1 MHVGRADPTSSR
13 ARGRT
18 RRAVIALLA
27 EGPRSRAEIA
37 RELGMSATT
46 VSNLVADLLA
56 GGAAVEQMST
66 DGRRGRPAKTVSLV
80 PAPGI
85 VVGVDVGRT
94 HLRAAV
100 ATREGDVLAEREV
113 ALPEGHTGE
122 HTVPVVLDLVGHL
135 LREAGRPDGDLVSVG
150 VGLPG
155 PVDGPD
161 GTVGAGTILTGW
173 AGFDVAGRLREALGV
188 PVVTDNDA
196 TLGMLAEARWG
207 AAQGVADA
215 AYVKISTGVGAGL
228 LLGGRLH
235 RGAGGTA
242 GELGHTPLQPD
253 GAVCR
258 CGNRGC
264 LETFTSVP
272 AVLQM
277 LRPTLGEGLTIEQVV
292 AGAAAGDPPC
302 RRMVEDVGRN
312 LGRGI
317 ALLGNLV
324 DPEVVVLGGPL
335 VAAGEPFLAAV
346 GASLRRSVIPSVARR
361 LRVVPAALGTRT
373 EVLGALA
380 LALSS
385 GPPPYAHL
393 LD

>member
-1 MHVGRADPTSSR
+1 MVRADPTTSR

-18 RRAVIALLA
+18 RRAVITLLSQ
-27 EGPRSRAEIA
+27 GPRSRAEIA
-37 RELGMSATT
+37 RELGVSPTT
-46 VSNLVADLLA
+46 VSNLVNELLES
-56 GGAAVEQMST
+56 GSAVERAAT
-66 DGRRGRPAKTVSLV
+66 DGRRGRPARTVSLV
-80 PAPGI
+80 PAPGL
-85 VVGVDVGRT
+85 VAGVDIGRT
-94 HLRAAV
+94 HLRAAL
-100 ATREGDVLAEREV
+100 ATRGGEILDEREV
-113 ALPEGHTGE
+113 ALPAGHTGQQ
-122 HTVPVVLDLVGHL
+122 TVPVVLELIGDL
-135 LREAGRPDGDLVSVG
+135 LREAPDAAGELVAVG

-155 PVDGPD
+155 PVDGPERTI
-161 GTVGAGTILTGW
+161 GPGTILTGW
-173 AGFDVAGRLREALGV
+173 AGFDVAGRLEDALGV
-188 PVVTDNDA
+188 PVVADNDA

-207 AAQGVADA
+207 AAQGTTDA

-253 GAVCR
+253 GVVCR

-264 LETFTSVP
+264 LETVTSVP

-292 AGAAAGDPPC
+292 AAAAAGDPPC
-302 RRMVEDVGRN
+302 RRMIEDVGRN
-312 LGRGI
+312 LGRGV

-346 GASLRRSVIPSVARR
+346 SASLRRSVIPSVARR
-361 LRVVPAALGTRT
+361 LRVVPAALGPRT

-380 LALSS
+380 LALESA
-385 GPPPYAHL
+385 PTPYGYL

>member
-1 MHVGRADPTSSR
+1 
-13 ARGRT
+13 
-18 RRAVIALLA
+18 
-27 EGPRSRAEIA
+27 
-37 RELGMSATT
+37 MSATT
-46 VSNLVADLLA
+46 VSKLVADLVA

-80 PAPGI
+80 AAPGL
-85 VVGVDVGRT
+85 VAGVDVGRT

-100 ATREGDVLAEREV
+100 ATREGEVVTEREV

-122 HTVPVVLDLVGHL
+122 QTVPVVLDLVRDL
-135 LREAGRPDGDLVSVG
+135 VREANRPGGGLVAVG

-173 AGFDVAGRLREALGV
+173 AGFDVAGRLSEALGV

-207 AAQGVADA
+207 AAQGVSDA

-277 LRPTLGEGLTIEQVV
+277 LRPTLGEDLTIEQVV
-292 AGAAAGDPPC
+292 SAAAAGDPPC
-302 RRMVEDVGRN
+302 RRMVEDAGRN

-335 VAAGEPFLAAV
+335 VAAGEPFLGAV
-346 GASLRRSVIPSVARR
+346 EASLRRSVIPSVARR
-361 LRVVPAALGTRT
+361 LRVVPAALGPRT

-380 LALSS
+380 LALTT